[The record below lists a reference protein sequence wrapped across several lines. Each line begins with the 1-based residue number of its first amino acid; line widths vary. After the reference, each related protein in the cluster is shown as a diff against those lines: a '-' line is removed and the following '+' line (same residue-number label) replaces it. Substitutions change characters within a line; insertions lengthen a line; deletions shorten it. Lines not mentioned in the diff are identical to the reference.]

1 MKYIFSV
8 QEQIDKMNKVFE
20 SGTENLDSLFYKL
33 IALVDIRDNIVEAAN
48 SMQSKQ
54 DLQVIINEFKC
65 LQDFEDKFYA
75 KIFG

>member
-1 MKYIFSV
+1 
-8 QEQIDKMNKVFE
+8 MNKVFE